1 MNRTLTLFLLC
12 LLMTGL
18 PLQAQQRKFSVANF
32 AHDPFDLT
40 AKNDQYKKVDG
51 NGSLYAI
58 IKVTSTSPDDQLRDY
73 RFNFGNMNHEVVARD
88 GELWVYV
95 QRNAKMVTISRQGF
109 ATINKYDLKTTV
121 EAGNTYT
128 MQLSP
133 TAAKVLTQMVM
144 FSVNP
149 AGAKAMVML
158 KHPNGGE
165 DVLGITDES
174 GNVAASIPFGSYT
187 YRVAAGGFYT
197 SEGSFRLD
205 DAFNTH
211 VEKVELKAKFGNIT
225 LRVNADADIYVNGE
239 LKGHRNWSGQLNSGQ
254 YQIECR
260 QANHYPTSRSIT
272 VEEGINESFDLDIPI
287 PITGTLSLMSN
298 PLGAA
303 VTLDG
308 QPQGTTPKN
317 IPEILVGRHSV
328 VVSKDGYDSYS
339 QSFDITEGQTTTLNL
354 TLKKSVGAGTVAQ
367 PTGQFPMA
375 ADVNHQQTNQTEERV
390 PPTALKKKNDYKRVK
405 WNIKVGGSLAFCAGT
420 NGDVSTKSKMGG
432 KIGVGLEKPLSPNF
446 SLMPSLELA
455 MKGAKW
461 SFSFLAL
468 YESYEETLSP
478 LYIQIPILG
487 AYRMSLNNDWNMTI
501 KAGPYFAYGLSGD
514 YEYKCDYRDYEDDY
528 YGNYVTTE
536 KETQSGSYDL
546 FSDLDAKRFDA
557 GVDIGIDFEYHRFVV
572 GMEYERGFISFAPE
586 YSYTDVYNQ
595 ALYLTVG
602 YKF

>member
-88 GELWVYV
+88 GDLWVYV

-260 QANHYPTSRSIT
+260 QANHYPTSRNIT

-303 VTLDG
+303 VALDG

-375 ADVNHQQTNQTEERV
+375 SDVNHQQTNQTEERV

-405 WNIKVGGSLAFCAGT
+405 WNVKVGGGFAFCAGT
-420 NGDVSTKSKMGG
+420 IDEGSTKSKMGG

-455 MKGAKW
+455 MKGTKW
-461 SFSFLAL
+461 SYD
-468 YESYEETLSP
+468 YEFEEEETLSP

-514 YEYKCDYRDYEDDY
+514 CKYEYYSSY
-528 YGNYVTTE
+528 YP
-536 KETQSGSYDL
+536 QSDSYDL

-557 GVDIGIDFEYHRFVV
+557 GIDIGIDFEYHHFVV

-586 YSYTDVYNQ
+586 KADIDVFNQ